1 MRAMR
6 RFAPVASR
14 YGTRGFSAGAES
26 SGGGGGAA
34 AVALVVG
41 AGAGAFG
48 YYQYDQSQPK
58 TGIAEPHKLKLIL
71 FGAPG
76 SGKGTQCEKLTALF
90 GVKHISTGDL
100 LREHVKNGTALGKQ
114 AKEFMDK
121 GALVPD
127 SLVIDLLKDAVK
139 DAPKGWIIDGMP
151 RTAVQAEFM
160 QKEGLVPDCFLTLDV
175 PDSVLEERIAADAS
189 TRRPGR
195 WLVPDCFLTLDVPDS
210 VLEERI
216 CGRRLDPETGAI
228 YHLKFKP
235 PPKEIVSRL
244 THRSDD
250 TADKLKNRLKAYHD
264 NLDSVLGVYR
274 SANLYTAINANRNPD
289 AVYGDLVGNTLKAR
303 LNKWAGAV
311 GDRMLACGVWGRSG
325 ISRRAGSSAIIRAL
339 TIGSMGWVTG
349 LVPIVL
355 GTLVAA
361 APRQASCAGL
371 PVKAYHDN
379 LDSVLGVYR
388 SVNLYTA
395 INANRSPDAVYGD
408 LVGNTLKARLNKW
421 AGA

>member
-6 RFAPVASR
+6 RFAPAASR
-14 YGTRGFSAGAES
+14 YATRGFSAAAES
-26 SGGGGGAA
+26 SGGGGGA

-58 TGIAEPHKLKLIL
+58 AGIPEPNKLKLIL

-100 LREHVKNGTALGKQ
+100 LREHVKNGTDLGKQ

-175 PDSVLEERIAADAS
+175 PDSVLEERI
-189 TRRPGR
+189 
-195 WLVPDCFLTLDVPDS
+195 
-210 VLEERI
+210 
-216 CGRRLDPETGAI
+216 CGRRLDPESGAI

-235 PPKEIVSRL
+235 PPKEVVGRL
-244 THRSDD
+244 IHRSDD

-274 SANLYTAINANRNPD
+274 SANLYKAIDANRNPD

-303 LNKWAGAV
+303 LDKWAG
-311 GDRMLACGVWGRSG
+311 
-325 ISRRAGSSAIIRAL
+325 
-339 TIGSMGWVTG
+339 
-349 LVPIVL
+349 
-355 GTLVAA
+355 
-361 APRQASCAGL
+361 
-371 PVKAYHDN
+371 K
-379 LDSVLGVYR
+379 
-388 SVNLYTA
+388 
-395 INANRSPDAVYGD
+395 
-408 LVGNTLKARLNKW
+408 
-421 AGA
+421 